1 MNPTELLEKVKELI
15 AKGDINA
22 AKEFI
27 TEHKDDLGQYFEQAK
42 GLLEG
47 LDLSK
52 GLDGVLDKAKD
63 LGIDVEKEAGGLLDK
78 VKGLFGK

>member
-1 MNPTELLEKVKELI
+1 MNTTELLEKIKELI

-27 TEHKDDLGQYFEQAK
+27 NENKDSLGDYLEQAK
-42 GLLEG
+42 GLLDG

-63 LGIDVEKEAGGLLDK
+63 LGLDTDKGAGLIDK
-78 VKGLFGK
+78 VKGLFSK